1 MVGKEGALSVEI
13 AVEPD
18 MIRVTFSGVLTDQD
32 LATIGSA
39 VDDIERDR
47 NPVPN
52 RLTDMTGVTE
62 MKISYPD
69 VKALANRRRVL
80 EFPNDFKSA
89 IVVGTP
95 VQRGMAR
102 MFQTLNDNPRITVQ
116 IFDDEPAAL
125 AWLRE

>member
-1 MVGKEGALSVEI
+1 LSVEI
-13 AVEPD
+13 AVGPD
-18 MIRVTFSGVLTDQD
+18 LIRVTLSGVLTDQD
-32 LATIGSA
+32 LETIASA
-39 VDDIERDR
+39 ADDIERDT
-47 NPVPN
+47 NPVPH

-62 MKISYPD
+62 VRIGYPD
-69 VKALANRRRVL
+69 VKTLANHRRVI

-95 VQRGMAR
+95 VQQGMAR
-102 MFQTLNDNPRITVQ
+102 MFQTLNDNPRITIR